1 MEKASGLVNIY
12 ALQNRIRLNA
22 SEEVIQAVEHTI
34 KEIVESYRRPN
45 MTAEEI
51 RKGAYLE
58 IEDPLKE
65 FGQACRNELN
75 KLYRIA
81 S

>member
-1 MEKASGLVNIY
+1 MEKASGLVAIY
-12 ALQNRIRLNA
+12 ALENRIRLNA
-22 SEEVIQAVEHTI
+22 SEEVIQAAQRTI
-34 KEIVESYRRPN
+34 EKIVESYKRPN
-45 MTAEEI
+45 LTADEI

-65 FGQACRNELN
+65 FGEAARSELN
-75 KLYRIA
+75 KLYRLA